1 MSKEGILIG
10 AVILAAGMSRRMG
23 KPKLLLPLN
32 GKTVICHTLENVTK
46 THFSTIRL
54 ITGQYDAEIREQLN
68 KYPSIEVI
76 YNPDFA
82 KGMSTS
88 LKCGIR
94 QMDGTVD
101 AAIIFLADQPFVSN
115 IVVQSLIKAYLSGN
129 RNEALIVRPNYQGD
143 VGHPVLID
151 KSVFQEFYTIT
162 GDIGGKHILKKF
174 KNQTKIVYF
183 KHRYWGKD
191 IDTPEDLIEI
201 RKYLKGR

>member
-1 MSKEGILIG
+1 
-10 AVILAAGMSRRMG
+10 
-23 KPKLLLPLN
+23 
-32 GKTVICHTLENVTK
+32 VTK

-54 ITGQYDAEIREQLN
+54 ITGQYNAEIREQLN

-94 QMDGTVD
+94 QMDGVVD

-115 IVVQSLIKAYLSGN
+115 IVVQSLIEAYLSGN
-129 RNEALIVRPNYQGD
+129 RNETLIVRPNYQGD
-143 VGHPVLID
+143 VGHPILID

-162 GDIGGKHILKKF
+162 GDVGGKHILKKF
-174 KNQTKIVYF
+174 KDQTKIVHF
-183 KHRYWGKD
+183 NQRYWGKD